1 MKVEKVTINGVN
13 IFPFASEDQVIEYVD
28 KHKGILVALNAGKIG
43 RSSDVMRK
51 MINENIGYADGMAAV
66 MALKKKGAK
75 NVVRIPGC
83 ELWLKI
89 IEKKYRDSTFYL
101 VGGSNAVIEETISRL
116 KNDYKGINIVGY
128 REGFIKSD
136 GERETL
142 INDVVEKKPDV
153 VFVAMGTPKQELLM
167 KEMSNRHSAIYQGL
181 GGSFDV
187 YTGRVERAPLWLR
200 KLNLEGPHRVFKDPK
215 KIKRFVLDLAVI
227 IKIKLG
233 IIK

>member
-1 MKVEKVTINGVN
+1 MTDNRVIINGVK
-13 IFPFASEDQVIEYVD
+13 IFPFTSGKEVVD
-28 KHKGILVALNAGKIG
+28 YIDEHKGILIAINAGKIG
-43 RSSDVMRK
+43 RPSNELK
-51 MINENIGYADGMAAV
+51 NLINENIGYADGIAAV
-66 MALKKKGAK
+66 IALKKKGFVDAVK
-75 NVVRIPGC
+75 IPGC
-83 ELWLKI
+83 ELWLQI
-89 IEKKYRDSTFYL
+89 IEKKYKDSTFYL

-128 REGFIKSD
+128 RDGFIKSD